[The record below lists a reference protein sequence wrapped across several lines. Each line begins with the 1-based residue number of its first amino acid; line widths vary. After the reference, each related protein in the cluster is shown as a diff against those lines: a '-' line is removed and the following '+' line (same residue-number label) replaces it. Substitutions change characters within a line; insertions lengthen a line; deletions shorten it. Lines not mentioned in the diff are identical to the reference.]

1 MKTRLSLIAAALA
14 IAALVTA
21 APASANLTPTL
32 TLSWEPTPI
41 SSKLCVWSERS
52 LASEEFAWSTCGVFV
67 QP

>member
-1 MKTRLSLIAAALA
+1 MKTRLSLIAAPLA

-32 TLSWEPTPI
+32 TISWEPTPI
-41 SSKLCVWSERS
+41 SSKLCMWSEQPF
-52 LASEEFAWSTCGVFV
+52 EEFAWSPCGVFV